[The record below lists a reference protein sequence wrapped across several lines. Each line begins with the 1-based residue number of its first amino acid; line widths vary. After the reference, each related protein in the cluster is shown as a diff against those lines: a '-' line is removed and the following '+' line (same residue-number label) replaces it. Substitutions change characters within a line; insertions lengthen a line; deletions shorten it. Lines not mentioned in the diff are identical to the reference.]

1 MAQNP
6 VAIVTTVEDVVVIP
20 DDGQI
25 VITLNVGGPKV
36 DLALDPDLALHL
48 VDACAK
54 GHADSR
60 HIRKLPKESRT
71 LFPKSAFEIGQND
84 KQGVMGLT
92 MKFGRAATFHLPSMT
107 PWRTACSRCS
117 AS

>member
-6 VAIVTTVEDVVVIP
+6 VAIVTTVEDVVVLP

-71 LFPKSAFEIGQND
+71 LFPASGSKLARMTS
-84 KQGVMGLT
+84 
-92 MKFGRAATFHLPSMT
+92 RASWA
-107 PWRTACSRCS
+107 
-117 AS
+117 